1 MTRQQHS
8 AEVKAAVMAALL
20 TGQTVS
26 WVAKE
31 YKIPRSTIRSWKY
44 RIGGVAKSSPQKK
57 QAIGD
62 KLIELIHVQLDT
74 LKKQYT
80 VMADPA
86 WIKQQSAADMAVLTG
101 VTLDKNIRI
110 MEAFGSDD
118 NADDSTPEN

>member
-1 MTRQQHS
+1 MTRKQHS
-8 AEVKAAVMAALL
+8 PEVKAAVMTALL

-57 QAIGD
+57 TAIAD
-62 KLIELIHVQLDT
+62 KLVDLINVQLDT
-74 LKKQYT
+74 LIKQYE

-86 WIKQQSAADMAVLTG
+86 WIKQQSAADMGVFTG
-101 VTLDKNIRI
+101 ITLDKNIR
-110 MEAFGSDD
+110 MLEAFERSDNPDD
-118 NADDSTPEN
+118 NEAED